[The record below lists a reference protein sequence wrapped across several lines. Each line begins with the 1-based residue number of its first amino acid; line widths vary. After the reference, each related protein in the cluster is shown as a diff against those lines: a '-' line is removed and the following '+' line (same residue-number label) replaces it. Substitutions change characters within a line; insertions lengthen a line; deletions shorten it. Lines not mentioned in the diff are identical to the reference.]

1 MDFLKSFIFPLK
13 MRRFRNMSILFA
25 ILIFIMATYLAI
37 VPVKYKHSKP
47 LNVIKTNA
55 YLTKD
60 FYDATT
66 DFDYTAIKNKNY
78 AIKDSSELVADDTTS
93 SSYTINGIV
102 NNTNYKFY
110 IVFDF
115 DIEAFSATDDLYE
128 IYGFEKEEASCV
140 LLFAKGYYEL
150 QNTKEETVN
159 EVKRL
164 TYNTIQGSTYR
175 DANLDFAAYNDT
187 NEFMDAIAMMLAKL
201 YGAVYVSMFTLTC
214 AFMVILLPLVL
225 ILVLWL
231 VLRKKGS
238 ITKFKEYYN
247 IAGIA
252 CIIPT
257 LIAFGVAWFWPQI
270 INFYTTAFV
279 VYYLFVIYRI
289 NAFPIDYEEKK
300 PIKPATKPQAEKQVE
315 EVEVV
320 EENTTQE

>member
-25 ILIFIMATYLAI
+25 IIIFIMATYLAI

-47 LNVIKTNA
+47 DNVIKTNA

-66 DFDYTAIKNKNY
+66 DFDYAAIKNKNY
-78 AIKDSSELVADDTTS
+78 AIKDASELVADDTTF

-115 DIEAFSATDDLYE
+115 DNEAFSATDDLYE
-128 IYGFEKEEASCV
+128 IYGFEKEKASCV

-159 EVKRL
+159 EEKKLV
-164 TYNTIQGSTYR
+164 YSTIQGSSYR
-175 DANLDFAAYNDT
+175 DANLDFASYNDT
-187 NEFMDAIAMMLAKL
+187 NEFLDAIAMMLAKL

-214 AFMVILLPLVL
+214 AFMIIVLPLVL
-225 ILVLWL
+225 ILVMWL
-231 VLRKKGS
+231 VFKKRGS
-238 ITKFKEYYN
+238 ITGFKEYYN
-247 IAGIA
+247 IAAIS

-300 PIKPATKPQAEKQVE
+300 PAKPTAKPQPTKVE